1 MAWCPDTVIGYAFCL
16 CQRMFCPEKRL
27 MRCLVLAIL
36 IALSAQARADECEQL
51 PPPSVVIK
59 RFDEGVA
66 LNKQYG
72 YKTLTTLGAKLA
84 RPGNQV
90 LGLTRGNAVVQF
102 SMSAQSV
109 IDRTG
114 RWECFSPQL
123 TLSYGFSPMT
133 VFVANEFPEGSCA
146 YKKIYEHELRHVKAY
161 QEHMVG
167 IEKALQETLNR
178 RFATGGP
185 WRGPVGQKRA
195 LLQQELDERWARY
208 VEREIARV
216 EVAQALI
223 DTPEE
228 YARVANSCDGEIKR
242 RIQ

>member
-1 MAWCPDTVIGYAFCL
+1 
-16 CQRMFCPEKRL
+16 
-27 MRCLVLAIL
+27 MRRLVLLIL
-36 IALSAQARADECEQL
+36 ISLSCQSRADECEQL
-51 PPPSVVIK
+51 PAPSVVIK
-59 RFDEGVA
+59 RFEEGVA

-72 YKTLTTLGAKLA
+72 FRTLTNLGAKLA

-90 LGLTRGNAVVQF
+90 LGLTRGNAVVRF
-102 SMSAQSV
+102 SMSAQSI

-123 TLSYGFSPMT
+123 TLTYGFSPMT
-133 VFVANEFPEGSCA
+133 VFVASEFPEGSCA
-146 YKKIYEHELRHVKAY
+146 YKEIYEHELRHVKAY

-167 IEKALQETLNR
+167 IEKGLQETLNR

-185 WRGPVGQKRA
+185 WRGPVGQRRA
-195 LLQQELDERWARY
+195 QLQQELDERWARY

-216 EVAQALI
+216 DVAQALI

-228 YARVANSCDGEIKR
+228 YARVANSCNGEIKG
-242 RIQ
+242 RIR

>member
-1 MAWCPDTVIGYAFCL
+1 
-16 CQRMFCPEKRL
+16 
-27 MRCLVLAIL
+27 MRNVVLAIL
-36 IALSAQARADECEQL
+36 IAVASQCRADECEQL
-51 PPPSVVIK
+51 PAPSVAIK
-59 RFDEGVA
+59 RFEEGVA

-72 YKTLTTLGAKLA
+72 YKTLTNLGAKLA

-102 SMSAQSV
+102 LMNAQSI

-123 TLSYGFSPMT
+123 TLTYGFSPMT

-146 YKKIYEHELRHVKAY
+146 YKEIYEHELRHVKAY
-161 QEHMVG
+161 QEHVVG

-185 WRGPVGQKRA
+185 WRGAVGQKRA
-195 LLQQELDERWARY
+195 LLQKELDERWARY

-216 EVAQALI
+216 EAAQALI

-228 YARVANSCDGEIKR
+228 YERVANSCDGEIKR
-242 RIQ
+242 RIR